1 MREEEK
7 EIVRW
12 SVRHVIM
19 LKVVVAVGLVAAHFL
34 PMEWAVAASMG
45 ANMVWLWKL

>member
-1 MREEEK
+1 MEQESK
-7 EIVRW
+7 EVARW
-12 SVRHVIM
+12 AMRHVIM

-34 PMEWAVAASMG
+34 PMEWAIAASMG